1 MIKASLFRLA
11 QWSDELNKRTIVP
24 CEGARS
30 RTFKNRQQM
39 AAENNKLRNLNRNY
53 QLWVEESKLS
63 SYNIL

>member
-1 MIKASLFRLA
+1 MIKASLFRLG

-24 CEGARS
+24 CEGVQS

-39 AAENNKLRNLNRNY
+39 AAENNKLRNLNRNHK
-53 QLWVEESKLS
+53 LWVEESKLS